1 MQKKY
6 VVGLDY
12 GTLSGRA
19 VVVSC
24 EDGKVLASAVKAYE
38 HGVLNSVLPGGE
50 ALPAGEW
57 ALQVPQDYLDVL
69 ETVVPE
75 AVKKSGIRSEDI
87 IGLGI
92 DFTSCT
98 ILPVDQHN
106 EPLCMLDSFKSE
118 PHAYVKLWKHH
129 GAQKQAD
136 KINAVLEKRGEIN
149 QPQYGG
155 KISSEL
161 MLPKILQ
168 IVEEAPEVYREAD
181 QILEAGDWLTHC
193 LTDSNMRSAD
203 MAGYKAL
210 WNARTGYPSRS
221 FLKELSPMLEN
232 LAKEKLGGKVVMAG
246 ESAGSLT
253 AQWADK
259 LGIPEGIP
267 VAAALIDS
275 HAGIPG
281 SGVMSPDQMMMV
293 VGTSSVMLALSD
305 REYSK
310 NGVVS
315 GVRGAVFP
323 GSYVLE
329 SGIAAVGDM
338 LGWFVDH
345 MVPETYLKKAEECGK
360 NIHTYLSDKAY
371 ESIPGE
377 SGLIALDWWNGNKTP
392 YVDGRLSGVL
402 VGCTLDT
409 KPEEIYRAL
418 IEATAFGTR
427 KILELFTEAGADIHM
442 IIASGGIA
450 EKNPVFMQIYVDVLD
465 REIRISDT
473 DQTAALG
480 SAVYA
485 AVAAGADA
493 GGYSSIQEAVNQ
505 MSHLKD
511 YVYHPK
517 VENVERYNR
526 IFEIYNELVELFDP
540 QKVHIMEKMAEFLPK

>member
-1 MQKKY
+1 
-6 VVGLDY
+6 
-12 GTLSGRA
+12 
-19 VVVSC
+19 
-24 EDGKVLASAVKAYE
+24 
-38 HGVLNSVLPGGE
+38 
-50 ALPAGEW
+50 
-57 ALQVPQDYLDVL
+57 
-69 ETVVPE
+69 
-75 AVKKSGIRSEDI
+75 
-87 IGLGI
+87 
-92 DFTSCT
+92 
-98 ILPVDQHN
+98 
-106 EPLCMLDSFKSE
+106 
-118 PHAYVKLWKHH
+118 
-129 GAQKQAD
+129 
-136 KINAVLEKRGEIN
+136 
-149 QPQYGG
+149 
-155 KISSEL
+155 
-161 MLPKILQ
+161 
-168 IVEEAPEVYREAD
+168 
-181 QILEAGDWLTHC
+181 
-193 LTDSNMRSAD
+193 MRSAD

-232 LAKEKLGGKVVMAG
+232 LAKEKLGRKVVMAG

-450 EKNPVFMQIYVDVLD
+450 EKNPVFMQIYADVLD

>member
-1 MQKKY
+1 M
-6 VVGLDY
+6 
-12 GTLSGRA
+12 
-19 VVVSC
+19 
-24 EDGKVLASAVKAYE
+24 
-38 HGVLNSVLPGGE
+38 
-50 ALPAGEW
+50 
-57 ALQVPQDYLDVL
+57 
-69 ETVVPE
+69 
-75 AVKKSGIRSEDI
+75 
-87 IGLGI
+87 
-92 DFTSCT
+92 
-98 ILPVDQHN
+98 
-106 EPLCMLDSFKSE
+106 
-118 PHAYVKLWKHH
+118 
-129 GAQKQAD
+129 
-136 KINAVLEKRGEIN
+136 
-149 QPQYGG
+149 
-155 KISSEL
+155 
-161 MLPKILQ
+161 
-168 IVEEAPEVYREAD
+168 
-181 QILEAGDWLTHC
+181 
-193 LTDSNMRSAD
+193 
-203 MAGYKAL
+203 
-210 WNARTGYPSRS
+210 
-221 FLKELSPMLEN
+221 
-232 LAKEKLGGKVVMAG
+232 
-246 ESAGSLT
+246 
-253 AQWADK
+253 
-259 LGIPEGIP
+259 
-267 VAAALIDS
+267 
-275 HAGIPG
+275 
-281 SGVMSPDQMMMV
+281 
-293 VGTSSVMLALSD
+293 
-305 REYSK
+305 
-310 NGVVS
+310 
-315 GVRGAVFP
+315 
-323 GSYVLE
+323 LE

-450 EKNPVFMQIYVDVLD
+450 EKNPVFMQIYADVLD